1 LVKEDLS
8 MKKDRIL
15 RAVSFALTIAMML
28 GINGVRPV
36 QADGDQEASKSK
48 FSDVQDKSK
57 YYYEP
62 VQWASKNKITYGY
75 DDGTFKPE
83 NVVTRAQMVTF
94 LWRLCGSPAPKTKK
108 SPFKDIKSS
117 DYWYK
122 PAIWGNENGIVMGY
136 KDGTFGPKKAC
147 TRAQAVTFMYR
158 MSDKKTH
165 GKTQNYTFSDLKGK
179 EKEYYYKPAYWGM
192 KVAIVV
198 GIATSKDTVK
208 KFNPQGKITRGQMVT
223 FLYKLSKYS
232 TKTDGTGALKQ
243 NVMHTDGKVPTTYYD
258 GTTVTPKATAK
269 PTGKATPTPT
279 SAGGIKITTDYSYEI
294 IPMVAPFNQFFF
306 VKTDNPDPDSFDFVD
321 KDTKYSDSDGSISS
335 TDTRFADV
343 VYKNK
348 ETGRVNGGYIFVGSG
363 TDGGTLVLRSR
374 IVTGKTPVYN
384 LTTGV
389 TTYSKDY
396 VNNETDVKVK
406 VAALKSEV
414 DYLIDTYA
422 AGRTKFFD
430 KLDAVQ
436 AGLSS
441 ICLYSGVYVL
451 GDLVK
456 SNTSPYYG
464 LSTSPHVDQNF
475 YIQDP
480 YSRKDNQP
488 MLIGQLYPFCHD
500 SLGFPGTIAAAAKK
514 LDPSVTTK
522 QSSSAHYIVEVTY
535 NGTTRSYGGAGNG
548 GGQGINKDQILYK
561 FKFNKA
567 SDDAYTKR
575 DLDTLRTRICEYGK
589 LTVDD
594 TKGMDLEPLT
604 WAQVRKSV
612 GTGGRYVRLVLINS
626 IFFGGGGVGY
636 TYLYDDGSTSEGS
649 SGFVSIGQFSNVWY
663 DGRYFNNHEYIYP
676 GAELE
681 DTVENVKP
689 SLVFK
694 DYKLKL
700 PDDGKTYYYYGITQK
715 TSWGGYYGYTNID
728 SADGYDKATG
738 TWKGFTTFRYDAENK
753 VWKADILNKAYYKKD
768 GNYVMID
775 DPDFIEA
782 CTLTMEE
789 AKAMKVDRNTNV
801 TPQNFLI
808 YDMKSKPGTAG
819 TN

>member
-1 LVKEDLS
+1 MVKEDLS

-15 RAVSFALTIAMML
+15 RAVSFVLAVAMML

-198 GIATSKDTVK
+198 GLATDKSTVK

-279 SAGGIKITTDYSYEI
+279 KSGGIKITTDYSYEI

-321 KDTKYSDSDGSISS
+321 KDTKYSDNDGSISS
-335 TDTRFADV
+335 TDTRYADV

-363 TDGGTLVLRSR
+363 TDGGTLTLRSR
-374 IVTGKTPVYN
+374 IVTGQTPVYN

-389 TTYSKDY
+389 TTYRKNY

-406 VAALKSEV
+406 VPALKSEV

-441 ICLYSGVYVL
+441 ICLYSGAYVL

-456 SNTSPYYG
+456 STAYPYYG

-475 YIQDP
+475 YIQEP
-480 YSRKDNQP
+480 YSRKDSEP
-488 MLIGQLYPFCHD
+488 MLMGQLYPFRHD
-500 SLGFPGTIAAAAKK
+500 SLGFPGTMSAVAKK

-522 QSSSAHYIVEVTY
+522 QSSSYHYIVDITY
-535 NGTTRSYGGAGNG
+535 NGTTRSYGGAGTG

-561 FKFNKA
+561 FKFNNA

-589 LTVDD
+589 LTID
-594 TKGMDLEPLT
+594 TNKGKDLAPLT
-604 WAQVRKSV
+604 WDQVRKSV
-612 GTGGRYVRLVLINS
+612 GTSGRYVRLILITS
-626 IFFGGGGVGY
+626 IFGGSTIGY
-636 TYLYDDGSTSEGS
+636 SYLYDNGY
-649 SGFVSIGQFSNVWY
+649 SIGYFSNAWY
-663 DGRYFNNHEYIYP
+663 DGRYFNDREYIYP

-681 DTVENVKP
+681 DTVDKVKP
-689 SLVFK
+689 ALVFK
-694 DYKLKL
+694 DFKVKI
-700 PDDGKTYYYYGITQK
+700 PDDGKTYYYNRRLLSSYE
-715 TSWGGYYGYTNID
+715 N
-728 SADGYDKATG
+728 YDAATG
-738 TWKGFTTFRYDAENK
+738 TWKGFTRFNYDENTK
-753 VWKADILNKAYYKKD
+753 TWKPALLNNIQYRDNGTYKTIED
-768 GNYVMID
+768 A
-775 DPDFIEA
+775 DFIDA
-782 CTLTMEE
+782 FTITLEE
-789 AKAMKVDRNTNV
+789 AKAMKVDRNTDV
-801 TPQNFLI
+801 DPENFLI
-808 YDMKSKPGTAG
+808 YDKKSPPGTAG
-819 TN
+819 SN